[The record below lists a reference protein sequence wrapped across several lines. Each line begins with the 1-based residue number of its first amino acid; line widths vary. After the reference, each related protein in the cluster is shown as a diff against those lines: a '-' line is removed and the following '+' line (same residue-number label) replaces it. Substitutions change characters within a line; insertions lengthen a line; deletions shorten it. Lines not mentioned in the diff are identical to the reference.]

1 MVAQRVTQSGRL
13 TSIQGLFAM
22 RSLSGLTL
30 FCDFDGPIIDVSDRY
45 YETYLQG
52 LSDVQTLYQTRGIT
66 VPVHRLSKAQFWDMK
81 QNRVP
86 DVEIALRSGLRGDQ
100 IEVFLKRVV
109 EIVNRPDLLQ
119 KDTLQ
124 PGARWAL
131 SLLRAQGAR
140 LVLVTLRCRDQA
152 TQVLESHGLLDLFN
166 GIWGMQDAGAAYAN
180 QAEHKTGLLAEAIA
194 TMGSGSTA
202 WMVGDT
208 EADVIAGQ
216 AAGIATIA
224 LTCGIR
230 SQSYLKKF
238 EPTRLHSDLLSAVHY
253 LVYQSE
259 NCSMS
264 VA

>member
-1 MVAQRVTQSGRL
+1 
-13 TSIQGLFAM
+13 M

-30 FCDFDGPIIDVSDRY
+30 FCDFDGPIIDVSERY
-45 YETYLQG
+45 YETYLLG
-52 LSDVQTLYQTRGIT
+52 LTEIQAIYQTRGLTLPI
-66 VPVHRLSKAQFWDMK
+66 HRLSKAQFWDMK

-86 DVEIALRSGLRGDQ
+86 DVEIAMRSGLQGEQ
-100 IEVFLKRVV
+100 IEAFLKRVV

-152 TQVLESHGLLDLFN
+152 TQILEAHGLADLFS
-166 GIWGMQDAGAAYAN
+166 GIWGTQDASAAYAN
-180 QAEHKTGLLAEAIA
+180 QAEHKTGLLAQAIA
-194 TMGSGSTA
+194 LTGSSADAA

-216 AAGIATIA
+216 TASIPTIA

-253 LVYQSE
+253 LVYHSE
-259 NCSMS
+259 HCSMS

>member
-1 MVAQRVTQSGRL
+1 MIAQQVIPSGRL
-13 TSIQGLFAM
+13 TSIRGLFAM
-22 RSLSGLTL
+22 RSLTGLTL

-45 YETYLQG
+45 YETYRLG
-52 LSDVQTLYQTRGIT
+52 LSDVQALCQARGIMI
-66 VPVHRLSKAQFWDMK
+66 PVHRLSKAQFWDMK
-81 QNRVP
+81 RNRVP
-86 DVEIALRSGLRGDQ
+86 DMEIAMRSGLQGDQ

-140 LVLVTLRCRDQA
+140 LVLVTLRCREQA
-152 TQVLESHGLLDLFN
+152 TQVLEGHRLADLFN

-194 TMGSGSTA
+194 TMGSGNTA

-253 LVYQSE
+253 LVYQNE
-259 NCSMS
+259 NCTIS